1 MADDTRY
8 AIGELAELGGVSRRT
23 VRFYVQEGL
32 IPAPLGIGRGN
43 HYGPEHLGRLLE
55 VKSLQEAG
63 QTLDEIRARVQ
74 RGVARHSQ
82 ESAPAAPLERSQYRR
97 LSLAPGVE
105 LHVAGDVRLPS
116 PGKLIELATW
126 CRLHFTPL
134 ALTRTA
140 KRDEDNDA

>member
-1 MADDTRY
+1 MTQATRY

-32 IPAPLGIGRGN
+32 IPAPFGVGRGN

-63 QTLDEIRARVQ
+63 QTLDEIRARPQ
-74 RGVARHSQ
+74 RGGTRPAQ
-82 ESAPAAPLERSQYRR
+82 EPVPAAPLERSQYRR
-97 LSLAPGVE
+97 VSLAPGVE

-126 CRLHFTPL
+126 CRLQF
-134 ALTRTA
+134 A

>member
-1 MADDTRY
+1 MTQDTRY

-32 IPAPLGIGRGN
+32 IPAPFGVGRGN

-63 QTLDEIRARVQ
+63 QTLDEIRARLQ
-74 RGVARHSQ
+74 RDGIRRPQQPV
-82 ESAPAAPLERSQYRR
+82 PAAPLERRQYRR

-126 CRLHFTPL
+126 CRLQF
-134 ALTRTA
+134 A
-140 KRDEDNDA
+140 KKDEDNDA

>member
-8 AIGELAELGGVSRRT
+8 AIGELAELGGVTRRT

-32 IPAPLGIGRGN
+32 IPAPFGIGRGN

-63 QTLDEIRARVQ
+63 QTLDEIRERLQRSGAR
-74 RGVARHSQ
+74 RAQ
-82 ESAPAAPLERSQYRR
+82 EPMPAAPLERSQYRR

-126 CRLHFTPL
+126 CRLHF
-134 ALTRTA
+134 A